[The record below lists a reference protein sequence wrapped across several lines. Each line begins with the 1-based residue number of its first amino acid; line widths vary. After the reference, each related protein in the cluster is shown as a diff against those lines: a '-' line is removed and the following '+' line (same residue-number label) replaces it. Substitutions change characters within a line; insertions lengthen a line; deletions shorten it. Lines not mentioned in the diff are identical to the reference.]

1 MDIKTRLEDD
11 KVLFADFNS
20 MTSRTNVLASLN
32 KIGIYTIEDLI
43 NAEASM
49 FPASS
54 RKSYVAM
61 AHVFRNAYLNQDLV
75 YDVLFQKEY
84 EIEKLYN
91 RGESELCNDIL
102 RLGLEKGTTYSITR
116 KLFNVLR
123 DYDKPTVTIDFLM
136 REKGLNAAGP
146 NLRRYYLSYIDKK
159 KELEQSNENQ
169 LNSDIF
175 TNENNFSTLTSLKI
189 QLQTLISMKQGLEQ
203 QIGTL
208 QSQIATLEGG
218 SINHGRK

>member
-11 KVLFADFNS
+11 KVLFADFNN

-32 KIGIYTIEDLI
+32 KIGIYTVEDLI

-54 RKSYVAM
+54 RKAYVAM

-84 EIEKLYN
+84 EIEKMSN
-91 RGESELCNDIL
+91 ELCNDIL
-102 RLGLEKGTTYSITR
+102 RLGLDKGTTHEIKR
-116 KLFNVLR
+116 RLFRVLE
-123 DYDKPTVTIDFLM
+123 DYNNPTVTIEFLM
-136 REKGLNAAGP
+136 REKGLNALGP
-146 NLRRYYLSYIDKK
+146 NLRRYYLSYVDKK
-159 KELEQSNENQ
+159 KELEQPNNTQE
-169 LNSDIF
+169 NSDII
-175 TNENNFSTLTSLKI
+175 TKENDSSTLHTLKI
-189 QLQTLISMKQGLEQ
+189 QLETLIGMKQGLEQ
-203 QIGTL
+203 QIETL
-208 QSQIATLEGG
+208 QTQIATLEGG